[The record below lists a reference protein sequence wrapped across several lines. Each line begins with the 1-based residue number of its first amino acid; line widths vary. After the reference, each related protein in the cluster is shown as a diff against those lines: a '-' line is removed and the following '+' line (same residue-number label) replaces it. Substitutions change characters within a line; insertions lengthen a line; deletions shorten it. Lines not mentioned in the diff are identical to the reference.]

1 MIFIIKKIM
10 KLKITEAQLERL
22 KGKLTEGSKDKSGSN
37 SYQREIGVDF
47 TYRNAKLKGHEI
59 NDVITHKITV
69 AFEIE
74 LDAKQWGVRGIS
86 LYNIAG
92 PTDIEIEVDYF
103 VNEDNTDTATLDLK
117 LDWDRLKVETRTGE
131 GIITI
136 DDTLEVQL
144 LSDDQGNLIVD
155 DMMLIVFGL

>member
-22 KGKLTEGSKDKSGSN
+22 KGRLTEAPKDKSGGN
-37 SYQREIGVDF
+37 TYQREIKVDF
-47 TYRNAKLKGHEI
+47 TYRNARLKNHDL
-59 NDVITHKITV
+59 NDVITNKINV
-69 AFEIE
+69 SFEIE
-74 LDAKQWGVRGIS
+74 LDAKQWGIRGIS

-92 PTDIEIEVDYF
+92 PTDIEIEVDYY
-103 VNEDNTDTATLDLK
+103 VNNDETDTTTLPLN
-117 LDWDRLKVETRTGE
+117 LDWDGLKVETRTGE

-136 DDTLEVQL
+136 DDTLEIQL
-144 LSDDQGNLIVD
+144 VNDDHGNLIVD

>member
-1 MIFIIKKIM
+1 M

-37 SYQREIGVDF
+37 SYQREIGIDF
-47 TYRNAKLKGHEI
+47 IYRNAKLKNHEI
-59 NDVITHKITV
+59 NDVTSHKIAV
-69 AFEIE
+69 SFEIE
-74 LDAKQWGVRGIS
+74 LDAKVWGVRGIS
-86 LYNIAG
+86 VYNIAG
-92 PTDIEIEVDYF
+92 PTEIEIEVDYF
-103 VNEDNTDTATLDLK
+103 VDNDNTDTATLPLN

-136 DDTLEVQL
+136 DDTLEIQL
-144 LSDDQGNLIVD
+144 LSDDQGNLIID

>member
-1 MIFIIKKIM
+1 M

-22 KGKLTEGSKDKSGSN
+22 KGRLNESSKDKSGSN
-37 SYQREIGVDF
+37 SYQREIGVAF
-47 TYRNAKLKGHEI
+47 TYRNAKLKGHDL
-59 NDVITHKITV
+59 NDVITNKIPV
-69 AFEIE
+69 SFEIE

-103 VNEDNTDTATLDLK
+103 VNNDETDTTTLPLN
-117 LDWDRLKVETRTGE
+117 LNWDILKVETRTGE

-144 LSDDQGNLIVD
+144 VSDDQGNLIVD